1 MQQLEAATGSHWA
14 DQKPVYVNW
23 MWELSIAR
31 AEAEIEWCERTAK
44 KVEANEP
51 YIRGVPLDKEWPGHL

>member
-1 MQQLEAATGSHWA
+1 
-14 DQKPVYVNW
+14 VNW
-23 MWELSIAR
+23 MWELSVAR
-31 AEAEIEWCERTAK
+31 SEAEIEWCERTAK